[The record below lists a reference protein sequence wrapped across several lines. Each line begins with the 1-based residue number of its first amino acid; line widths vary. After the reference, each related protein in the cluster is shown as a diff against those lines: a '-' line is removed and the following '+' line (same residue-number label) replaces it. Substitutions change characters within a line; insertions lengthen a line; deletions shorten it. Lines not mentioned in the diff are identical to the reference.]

1 MPLKYDGI
9 LIDRNTPELGKV
21 LERLAFDDDWW
32 QPFAQERL
40 NEGISRAQSK
50 VEIAYWLENHFAEL
64 SQETRENLLLR
75 LASVSIPDVA
85 TKTLEIILERYAA
98 ISESVRE
105 SVLQALSKQGIRL
118 TEQEFRR
125 FNVLASELPA
135 TFSDGVFKL
144 LETSE
149 PEIPLRNLSNEGPP
163 PPRFPIKLELLG
175 ERPPEPREYPPP
187 CPPPPPPSFPRRREY
202 QPCQPPPAALPIPV
216 LRIIPVLVGIVVL
229 VGLSLLLFNWQGG
242 AGLLFAG
249 QMLLLT
255 VAICLTPTVSYHL
268 TKRQGRIARV
278 VVETLLFITLFLA
291 FGYWLV
297 GSIVFGVWIV
307 YATILVLLIETG
319 GHFVEH
325 HKVATL
331 NRLSRSV
338 SFKHVQSSAEALE
351 KLFHSEL
358 VLYISVPLGLVSGTT
373 VGLIRSQAPGVI
385 LILCLQIV
393 LLLASLVLLFF
404 LVNSFAQMR
413 DPLFKTTQT
422 YSPKIANEWMVER
435 EGFIGKIGRVLRF
448 LVPSPKPETVDQ
460 EQKDLDL
467 ACMVADLRKVYL
479 YDAVHN
485 VILLVAF
492 AAAVLGL
499 WGISIDVKWLIAS
512 LVGLSLLFNQLPFVL
527 GQSALHK
534 KVLERYEG
542 TKRADIAEKLK
553 KYSPLFPTSDF
564 LAALFTTGTAGDVLY
579 VLLDNFIK
587 EALK

>member
-9 LIDRNTPELGKV
+9 LIDRNTPELEKV
-21 LERLAFDDDWW
+21 LERLAFDNDWW

-50 VEIAYWLENHFAEL
+50 VEIAWWLEGHFAEL
-64 SQETRENLLLR
+64 SQEIRENLLLR
-75 LASVSIPDVA
+75 LASVSIPAVA
-85 TKTLEIILERYAA
+85 AKTLSIVLERYAA

-105 SVLQALSKQGIRL
+105 SVLQALSNQRIRL

-135 TFSDGVFKL
+135 TFSDKVSKL

-149 PEIPLRNLSNEGPP
+149 PEIPLRNLSIEALP
-163 PPRFPIKLELLG
+163 PPRFPIKLKILG
-175 ERPPEPREYPPP
+175 ERPPEPRVYQPP
-187 CPPPPPPSFPRRREY
+187 CPPPPPYLPGRREY
-202 QPCQPPPAALPIPV
+202 PAPSLPPPVAPPTPV
-216 LRIIPVLVGIVVL
+216 LRIIPALVGIIAL
-229 VGLSLLLFNWQGG
+229 VGLSLLLLNWQVG
-242 AGLLFAG
+242 ARLLFAG

-255 VAICLTPTVSYHL
+255 VGICLTPTVSHHL
-268 TKRQGRIARV
+268 TKQQGRIARV
-278 VVETLLFITLFLA
+278 VVETLLFVALFLA
-291 FGYWLV
+291 FGYWLM
-297 GSIVFGVWIV
+297 GNTVFGVWIV

-331 NRLSRSV
+331 KRLSRSV
-338 SFKHVQSSAEALE
+338 SFNHVQSNAEALE
-351 KLFHSEL
+351 KLLHSEL
-358 VLYISVPLGLVSGTT
+358 VLYISVPLGLVAGTT
-373 VGLIRSQAPGVI
+373 IGLIRSQTPGVI
-385 LILCLQIV
+385 LVFCLQIV

-435 EGFIGKIGRVLRF
+435 KGFISKIGRVLRF

-467 ACMVADLRKVYL
+467 ACMVGDLRKVYL

-485 VILLVAF
+485 VVLLVAF
-492 AAAVLGL
+492 AATVIGL
-499 WGISIDVKWLIAS
+499 WGIPIDVKWLIAS

-527 GQSALHK
+527 GQSALHE

-542 TKRADIAEKLK
+542 VKRADISEKLK

-564 LAALFTTGTAGDVLY
+564 LAALFTTGTAGGVLY